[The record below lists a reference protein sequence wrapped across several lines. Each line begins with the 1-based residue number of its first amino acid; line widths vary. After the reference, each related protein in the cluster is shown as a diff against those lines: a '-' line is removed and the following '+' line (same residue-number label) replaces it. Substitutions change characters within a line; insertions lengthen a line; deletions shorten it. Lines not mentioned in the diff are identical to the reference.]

1 MEYPIDRV
9 GPEDFKR
16 KLENGELSDSLIIDV
31 REPYEWEYYRWD
43 ELVLMPMNSIPER
56 LGELP
61 KDKPIYV
68 VCAHGV
74 RSANVSYYL
83 KQQGFDQVVNVD
95 GGMAALA
102 ALRGFQYD

>member
-1 MEYPIDRV
+1 MPFERV

-16 KLENGELSDSLIIDV
+16 KQENGELSDSLIIDV
-31 REPYEWEYYRWD
+31 RELYEWEYYHW
-43 ELVLMPMNSIPER
+43 EEPVLMPMNTIPER
-56 LGELP
+56 LEELP
-61 KDKPIYV
+61 KDKTIYV

-83 KQQGFDQVVNVD
+83 KQQGFEHVVNVD

-102 ALRGFQYD
+102 ELSGFQYD

>member
-1 MEYPIDRV
+1 MEYPFDRV

-61 KDKPIYV
+61 KDKPSMS
-68 VCAHGV
+68 CAPMAYEV
-74 RSANVSYYL
+74 PMSAII
-83 KQQGFDQVVNVD
+83 
-95 GGMAALA
+95 
-102 ALRGFQYD
+102 

>member
-1 MEYPIDRV
+1 MDYPFDRV

-31 REPYEWEYYRWD
+31 REPYEWEYYHW
-43 ELVLMPMNSIPER
+43 EEPVLMPMNTIPER
-56 LGELP
+56 LEELP
-61 KDKPIYV
+61 KDKAIYV

-83 KQQGFDQVVNVD
+83 KMQGFDQIVNLD

-102 ALRGFQYD
+102 ELCGFQYD